1 MLLSADLPRSLTVPL
16 VTVGLPFKNDR
27 RTLLDAVR
35 SVLAQDLRDFELLLV
50 DDGSTDGSLELAR
63 AVRDDRVRVISD
75 GQNKKLAARLNQIAR
90 EARAPLL
97 ARMDSDDLMH
107 PERLARQVAQFEA
120 RPDLSILGTATY
132 TMDNALRVRG
142 RRGDGPLDLSPAG
155 VLEHGLFI
163 HPTVM
168 KRTAWARAHPYD
180 EALPRAQDLD
190 LWFRILGERGIG
202 LLSEPLYFYRE
213 SPQINLLNYL
223 RSNEIRRELLARYGP
238 GAVGAA
244 RTALLRARVSAQSAA
259 YQVLRSPRLRAMM
272 VARRS
277 HELDPAE
284 MARAQAVVD
293 RIRAV
298 PVPVEP
304 PSAGPRVTVGLPFYN
319 AKKTLLGTVRSVFAQ
334 SFTDWELILLD
345 DGSTDGSAD
354 LVRKLDDPRVR
365 VISDGQNL
373 KLSARLNQLAL
384 LARAPLVA
392 RMDSDDLMHPERLA
406 RQVAFLEARPEVDL
420 VGTAA
425 VSIDGSDLPQ
435 GIRGDEPLPLSVHG
449 VLARGLFIHPS
460 VMARTAWMRR
470 NPYAL
475 DAVRAEDQELWV
487 RVFDQA
493 NFAHM
498 PEPLLFYRETLP
510 INLGAYRATQA
521 TRRKL
526 LLSTGRAQVGL
537 ASALWLSGTS
547 LAKEA
552 AYVAARWL
560 GGEQRLL
567 RLRSH
572 EMTEEQVREVARLV
586 EQIHATKLPGL

>member
-27 RTLLDAVR
+27 RTLLDAIR
-35 SVLAQDLRDFELLLV
+35 SVLAQDLRDFELILV

-75 GQNKKLAARLNQIAR
+75 GQNRKLAARLNQIAR

-107 PERLARQVAQFEA
+107 PERLARQAARFDAQEG
-120 RPDLSILGTATY
+120 LSILGTATY
-132 TMDNALRVRG
+132 TMDERMRIRG

-168 KRTAWARAHPYD
+168 RRTAWARAHPYD
-180 EALPRAQDLD
+180 EKLARAQDLD
-190 LWFRILGERGIG
+190 LWFRILGERGIE
-202 LLSEPLYFYRE
+202 LLREPLYFYRE
-213 SPQINLLNYL
+213 PERFNLPNYL

-238 GAVGAA
+238 AA
-244 RTALLRARVSAQSAA
+244 IGPLKTELLRAKVSAHSVA
-259 YQVLRSPRLRAMM
+259 YRLLRTPASRAWM
-272 VARRS
+272 VARRNRP
-277 HELDPAE
+277 LDPAE
-284 MARAQAVVD
+284 AAQAQAVVD
-293 RIRAV
+293 RILAT
-298 PVPVEP
+298 PLPVEQLAA
-304 PSAGPRVTVGLPFYN
+304 SPRVTVGLPFYN
-319 AKKTLLGTVRSVFAQ
+319 SKKTLLGTVRSIFAQ
-334 SFTDWELILLD
+334 SFTDWELVLLD
-345 DGSTDGSAD
+345 DGSTDGSVD

-373 KLSARLNQLAL
+373 KLPLRLNQLAQ
-384 LARAPLVA
+384 LARAPLLA

-420 VGTAA
+420 VGSAA
-425 VSIDGSDLPQ
+425 VSIDENDLPQ

-460 VMARTAWMRR
+460 VMARTDWMRR
-470 NPYAL
+470 NPYDL
-475 DAVRAEDQELWV
+475 QAVRAEDQELWV

-493 NFAHM
+493 NLAHL

-521 TRRKL
+521 TRRRL
-526 LLSTGRAQVGL
+526 LLGAGRAQVGL
-537 ASALWLSGTS
+537 LPALWLSGAS

-552 AYVAARWL
+552 AYVAARRV
-560 GGEQRLL
+560 GGERQLL

-572 EMTEEQVREVARLV
+572 EMTPEQVREVARLV